1 MSENATRRHPEDLP
15 SSIRS
20 YLVGLTRGSRI
31 TLGTALVL
39 SVTAAGLSVV
49 QPRVLQKTVN
59 DGIQGGLQADTIE
72 LLAALVVG
80 TTVIGAVQAYL
91 SGQGAEAVA
100 HRLRTRLGRRYVS
113 MTIGELD
120 ASNTADLLSR
130 ANADSTMVKQFLSAG
145 ILPVAGSVLMLA
157 GATVFMIMSDP
168 MLFAVTAAAFILGL
182 SLVVAVT
189 NRATS
194 MSAEVQEALGNFSV
208 STERMLSALRTIK
221 ATNAEPLELDH
232 LRRSSHNLYRKGLRI
247 TVLSA
252 CVQPALNV
260 CIQGSIAAVIVVGTA
275 RLASGAT
282 TLGTL
287 LAYITYMF
295 MMIAPISSLGQAFTQ
310 MQIGL
315 GALKRCYEVDF
326 FESEDD
332 VRTDQ
337 QTVIGTATGDELL
350 RFDNVSFSY
359 EPGTPVLTDVNFV
372 LHRGETATIVGRSGS
387 GKSTLLELVERFY
400 HPDAGHISLG
410 GIPIDQLDLN
420 SYRRRLALVGQDSIV
435 LTGTLRENLELGCH
449 RHPDSTLYEALEHV
463 GLTDL
468 LGKKD
473 FGLDTDLGQAGIAL
487 SGGQRQRIAWARV
500 LLSDADII
508 LMDEPDSNL
517 DPVTRSSLTH
527 LLESFA
533 ATRTVLIVSHNLEH
547 LNSSNRV
554 LVMDHGSIL
563 ADGCR
568 QELLATTSEYQDLL
582 APTPAA
588 A

>member
-1 MSENATRRHPEDLP
+1 M
-15 SSIRS
+15 RS

-91 SGQGAEAVA
+91 TGRGAEAVA

-113 MTIGELD
+113 MTISELD
-120 ASNTADLLSR
+120 AGNTADLLSR

-157 GATVFMIMSDP
+157 GTTVFMIMSDP
-168 MLFAVTAAAFILGL
+168 ILFAVTAAAFVLGL
-182 SLVVAVT
+182 SLVIAVT
-189 NRATS
+189 NRANS
-194 MSAEVQEALGNFSV
+194 MSAEVQEALGDFSV

-232 LRRSSHNLYRKGLRI
+232 LRLSSHNLYRKGLRI

-326 FESEDD
+326 FE
-332 VRTDQ
+332 
-337 QTVIGTATGDELL
+337 
-350 RFDNVSFSY
+350 
-359 EPGTPVLTDVNFV
+359 
-372 LHRGETATIVGRSGS
+372 
-387 GKSTLLELVERFY
+387 
-400 HPDAGHISLG
+400 
-410 GIPIDQLDLN
+410 
-420 SYRRRLALVGQDSIV
+420 
-435 LTGTLRENLELGCH
+435 
-449 RHPDSTLYEALEHV
+449 
-463 GLTDL
+463 
-468 LGKKD
+468 
-473 FGLDTDLGQAGIAL
+473 
-487 SGGQRQRIAWARV
+487 
-500 LLSDADII
+500 
-508 LMDEPDSNL
+508 
-517 DPVTRSSLTH
+517 
-527 LLESFA
+527 
-533 ATRTVLIVSHNLEH
+533 
-547 LNSSNRV
+547 
-554 LVMDHGSIL
+554 
-563 ADGCR
+563 
-568 QELLATTSEYQDLL
+568 
-582 APTPAA
+582 
-588 A
+588 

>member
-1 MSENATRRHPEDLP
+1 MSENAARHPEENLP
-15 SSIRS
+15 STMYG
-20 YLVGLTRGSRI
+20 YLFGLTGGSRI
-31 TLGTALVL
+31 VLATALIL
-39 SVTAAGLSVV
+39 SVITAGLSVV

-59 DGIQGGLQADTIE
+59 DGIRGGLHASTVE
-72 LLAALVVG
+72 LLASLVVG
-80 TTVIGAVQAYL
+80 TTIIGAVQAYL
-91 SGQGAEAVA
+91 SGRGAEAVA
-100 HRLRTRLGRRYVS
+100 HRLRTRLGHRYVT

-120 ASNTADLLSR
+120 AGNTADLLSR

-145 ILPVAGSVLMLA
+145 ILPVAGSVLMLT
-157 GATVFMIMSDP
+157 GTMVFMIMSDP
-168 MLFAVTAAAFILGL
+168 MLFAVTAAAFLLGL

-189 NRATS
+189 NRANS
-194 MSAEVQEALGNFSV
+194 MSAEVQEALGDFSV

-221 ATNAEPLELDH
+221 ATNAEPLELEH
-232 LRRSSHNLYRKGLRI
+232 LRLSSHNLYCKGLRI

-275 RLASGAT
+275 RLASGAIS
-282 TLGTL
+282 LGAL

-326 FESEDD
+326 FESEED
-332 VRTDQ
+332 VRAGHQ
-337 QTVIGTATGDELL
+337 LFIEAGTGDELL

-359 EPGTPVLTDVNFV
+359 EPGTPVLDDVNFV

-387 GKSTLLELVERFY
+387 GKSTLLELIERFY
-400 HPDAGHISLG
+400 RPDSGTISLG
-410 GIPIDQLDLN
+410 GVPIDQLDLN
-420 SYRRRLALVGQDSIV
+420 SYRKRLALVGQDSIV
-435 LTGTLRENLELGCH
+435 LTGTLRENLELGCNH
-449 RHPDSTLYEALEHV
+449 RPDSNLYEALEHV

-473 FGLDTDLGQAGIAL
+473 FSLDTDLGQAGITL

-517 DPVTRSSLTH
+517 DPVTRSSLTR
-527 LLESFA
+527 LLERFA
-533 ATRTVLIVSHNLEH
+533 ATRTVLVVSHNLER
-547 LNSSNRV
+547 LDSSDRV

-563 ADGCR
+563 ADGRR
-568 QELLATTSEYQDLL
+568 QEILARAPKYQDLL
-582 APTPAA
+582 APASTAA
-588 A
+588 

>member
-1 MSENATRRHPEDLP
+1 MSENAARRHPEDLP
-15 SSIRS
+15 SSMRS

-91 SGQGAEAVA
+91 TGRGAEAVA

-113 MTIGELD
+113 MTISELD
-120 ASNTADLLSR
+120 AANTADLLSR

-157 GATVFMIMSDP
+157 GTTVFMIMSDP
-168 MLFAVTAAAFILGL
+168 ILFAVTAAAFVLGL
-182 SLVVAVT
+182 SLVIAVT
-189 NRATS
+189 NRANS
-194 MSAEVQEALGNFSV
+194 MSAEVQEALGDFSV

-232 LRRSSHNLYRKGLRI
+232 LRLSSHNLYRKGLRI

-332 VRTDQ
+332 VRADH
-337 QTVIGTATGDELL
+337 QTAIGTASGDELL
-350 RFDNVSFSY
+350 RFDSVSFSY

-372 LHRGETATIVGRSGS
+372 LRRGETATIVGRSGS
-387 GKSTLLELVERFY
+387 GKSTLLELIERFY

-410 GIPIDQLDLN
+410 GVPIDQLDLN

-473 FGLDTDLGQAGIAL
+473 FGLDTDLGQAGITL
-487 SGGQRQRIAWARV
+487 SGGQRQRIAWVRV

-547 LNSSNRV
+547 LNSSDRV

-582 APTPAA
+582 APTQAA